1 MLQYLLNS
9 KDSIANRLRNLYV
22 FKFIPMLNPDGVLRG
37 HYRADTQGL
46 NLNRIYMVANFPQ
59 HPSIYAAR
67 TLLLHYHTSYSM
79 PVDLNSKNNIK
90 KNKCN
95 QLNLNLSF
103 KNLQRNSL
111 STPSKNPPKD
121 FLNQIHKKAT
131 VRKHS
136 LHTCETITQNLN
148 FLSSVPVGLSFAA
161 SSKSV
166 ANESSGVSSIG
177 NSPKK
182 SKKLPTTLL
191 PHDTR
196 LTLSMEDVQ
205 VDETSS
211 DVCNECILSNSPS
224 KKVNFY
230 LLMPLAQKKKL
241 FYKFIFH
248 LFYLI

>member
-9 KDSIANRLRNLYV
+9 KDSSANRLRNLYV

-79 PVDLNSKNNIK
+79 PIDLNSKNIRK
-90 KNKCN
+90 PKCN
-95 QLNLNLSF
+95 QININLSL
-103 KNLQRNSL
+103 KNLQRNL
-111 STPSKNPPKD
+111 ISTPSKNSPKD
-121 FLNQIHKKAT
+121 FLNQIHKNAT

-136 LHTCETITQNLN
+136 LHTCETITRNLN
-148 FLSSVPVGLSFAA
+148 FLSSVPKSLPLPATSKCAA
-161 SSKSV
+161 S
-166 ANESSGVSSIG
+166 ESSDVSSVG

-182 SKKLPTTLL
+182 SKRLPTTLL
-191 PHDTR
+191 PQDTR

-205 VDETSS
+205 VEETSAG
-211 DVCNECILSNSPS
+211 VCNECILSDSPS
-224 KKVNFY
+224 KKVNF
-230 LLMPLAQKKKL
+230 L
-241 FYKFIFH
+241 FYFF
-248 LFYLI
+248 